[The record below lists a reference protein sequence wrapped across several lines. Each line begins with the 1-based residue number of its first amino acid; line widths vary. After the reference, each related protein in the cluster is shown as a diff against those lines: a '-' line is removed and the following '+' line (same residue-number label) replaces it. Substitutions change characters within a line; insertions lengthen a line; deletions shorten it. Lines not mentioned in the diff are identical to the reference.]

1 MIEIIAVVATVV
13 TAIVGSMS
21 SLLSRLH
28 RRVDQL
34 DKRLDG
40 VEIRVATDYVS
51 KKDLT
56 AIVTRVESHMIRIE
70 EKLDL
75 IVINGKNK

>member
-1 MIEIIAVVATVV
+1 MIEIIAVAATVV
-13 TAIVGSMS
+13 TAIVASMS

-28 RRVDQL
+28 RRVDLL

-56 AIVTRVESHMIRIE
+56 SIVNRVESHMIRIE

>member
-1 MIEIIAVVATVV
+1 MIEIIAVAATVV

-28 RRVDQL
+28 RRVDLL

-56 AIVTRVESHMIRIE
+56 SIVNRVESHMIRIE

>member
-1 MIEIIAVVATVV
+1 MIEIIAVAATVV
-13 TAIVGSMS
+13 TAVVGSMS

-56 AIVTRVESHMIRIE
+56 TIVTRVESHMIRIE

>member
-1 MIEIIAVVATVV
+1 MIEIIAVAATVL
-13 TAIVGSMS
+13 TAVIGSVN

-28 RRVDQL
+28 RRVDLL

-40 VEIRVATDYVS
+40 IEIRVATDYVS

-56 AIVTRVESHMIRIE
+56 SIVNRVESHMIRIE

-75 IVINGKNK
+75 IVINGKK